1 MDKLYNK
8 YKKLNKRLRTKFGSP
23 AEEELD
29 DLLRRRLALAG
40 GNALKNSK
48 ITPLSVMI
56 SPSVRRRERHGSS
69 LYSNIRPSYSDRKY
83 YLMTCRD
90 VEGVQKKA
98 NADAAKYAA
107 QSRERRNVFMDQ
119 GRMRQYR
126 GKQEPELTRMLEQLV
141 NDAEKEQRNIMRNR
155 ESIRVDEVYDESNRR
170 NREAARRK
178 IESENEVVR
187 IEEAA
192 KVARKRRKARLERLT
207 TSAKKARRLQN
218 FEENRRKWDF
228 LGDRG
233 GYVEDREL
241 TPSRR
246 VVLRMKQRE
255 ARQREIERR
264 RNMI

>member
-1 MDKLYNK
+1 
-8 YKKLNKRLRTKFGSP
+8 
-23 AEEELD
+23 
-29 DLLRRRLALAG
+29 
-40 GNALKNSK
+40 
-48 ITPLSVMI
+48 
-56 SPSVRRRERHGSS
+56 
-69 LYSNIRPSYSDRKY
+69 
-83 YLMTCRD
+83 MTCRD

-155 ESIRVDEVYDESNRR
+155 ESIRVDELYDESNRR

-228 LGDRG
+228 LGRRG

-241 TPSRR
+241 TPSSR

-264 RNMI
+264 RNIF